1 MPYVVK
7 SDRHYTNGTTAIL
20 YHKGFSLCFH
30 ECETDHEKAKQ
41 FRTKSE
47 ATKCAK
53 ELGKAWHVEKVG

>member
-7 SDRHYTNGTTAIL
+7 SDRHYQGNVVAVL
-20 YHKGFSLCFH
+20 YHKGFDFFLHDCVS
-30 ECETDHEKAKQ
+30 TPEKAKQ

-53 ELGKAWHVEKVG
+53 ELGKAWYVEKV

>member
-7 SDRHYTNGTTAIL
+7 SDRHYTNGSTAVL
-20 YHKGFSLCFH
+20 YHKGFGLFLH
-30 ECETDHEKAKQ
+30 ECETDPKDAKQ

-53 ELGKAWHVEKVG
+53 ELGKAWYVDKV